1 MLFFFKVSGHHR
13 YLHLLTH
20 SFPTRR
26 SSDLFAAPDVEG
38 VLRGL
43 DAAAADASPPSGT
56 RAESPRRPPM
66 LAFLFSGQGRSEEH
80 TSELQSLMRISYAVS
95 CLKKT
100 NNENINKYVYIIC
113 ITYQDKNTRK
123 YIIHHS

>member
-66 LAFLFSGQGRSEEH
+66 LAFLFSGQGAQFPGMAR
-80 TSELQSLMRISYAVS
+80 ELVDRFPVVRETLAEAAD
-95 CLKKT
+95 LA
-100 NNENINKYVYIIC
+100 
-113 ITYQDKNTRK
+113 
-123 YIIHHS
+123 